1 MFKLTGYKLFN
12 MLPYIIST
20 QEETFKSYSDYY
32 IWKNGRKKYE
42 KVKEKVLFS
51 SSIAQLNGISLQM
64 NGMPTA
70 RDFLSAVK
78 STTYFM
84 FAGQDTT
91 ILACLMTINLW
102 EEKVNKVYRI
112 AQQNSI
118 DNNVKGLF
126 RMFGL
131 I

>member
-1 MFKLTGYKLFN
+1 

-20 QEETFKSYSDYY
+20 QEETFKTYSDYY

-51 SSIAQLNGISLQM
+51 NSIAQLNGISLQM

-84 FAGQDTT
+84 FAGQDAT
-91 ILACLMTINLW
+91 ILACLLAINLW
-102 EEKVNKVYRI
+102 NEKINKVYKF
-112 AQQNSI
+112 AQQSI
-118 DNNVKGLF
+118 INNNVRGVFK
-126 RMFGL
+126 MFGL